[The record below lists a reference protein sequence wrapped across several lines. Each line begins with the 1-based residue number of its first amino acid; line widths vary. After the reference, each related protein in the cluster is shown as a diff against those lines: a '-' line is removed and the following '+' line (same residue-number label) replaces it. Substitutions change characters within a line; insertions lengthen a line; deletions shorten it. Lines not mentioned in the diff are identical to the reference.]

1 VTLGAEEDRNLL
13 RIGSPSQVICRHP
26 PGSAEPISGF
36 GNDQRYASPGADTF
50 VSVTHF
56 RDRNFTSFSIS
67 TSISRQHFASV
78 GSDAHDKILAD
89 FIDDQEAVVVT
100 ADRESSGMA

>member
-1 VTLGAEEDRNLL
+1 
-13 RIGSPSQVICRHP
+13 
-26 PGSAEPISGF
+26 
-36 GNDQRYASPGADTF
+36 
-50 VSVTHF
+50 
-56 RDRNFTSFSIS
+56 
-67 TSISRQHFASV
+67 V